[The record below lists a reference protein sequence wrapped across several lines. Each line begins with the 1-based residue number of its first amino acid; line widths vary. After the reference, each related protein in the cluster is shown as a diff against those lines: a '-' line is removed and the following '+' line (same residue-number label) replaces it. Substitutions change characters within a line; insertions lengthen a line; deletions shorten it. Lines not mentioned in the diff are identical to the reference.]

1 MRSRIQTINSDDQ
14 RQRCE
19 RCGQLLNRRSRQSHD
34 HFFAVVDKMW
44 THLPEPAAREFP
56 TPDHLRK
63 WCLIRRGYCDID
75 SVSCSSKAEA
85 ARIAAFIRPMDHY
98 AVVTVEGS
106 RIVRYKARSQKMR
119 EMGKAQFERSK
130 RDVFD
135 EIASII
141 GVGPDELYEMVR
153 TQ

>member
-1 MRSRIQTINSDDQ
+1 
-14 RQRCE
+14 
-19 RCGQLLNRRSRQSHD
+19 
-34 HFFAVVDKMW
+34 
-44 THLPEPAAREFP
+44 
-56 TPDHLRK
+56 
-63 WCLIRRGYCDID
+63 
-75 SVSCSSKAEA
+75 
-85 ARIAAFIRPMDHY
+85 MDHY